1 MLTRGGMTNWVLE
14 LFNYKPWEM
23 KIWVMKF
30 QLEFDIMNQFDLPA
44 FQINHQLIVNALA
57 ISGEEDEAGSA
68 RIDSGHVHFWVTNL
82 SSRLTLNHLL
92 LKKLNLSMNWL
103 YIFVILLLSIYTIS

>member
-1 MLTRGGMTNWVLE
+1 
-14 LFNYKPWEM
+14 
-23 KIWVMKF
+23 MKF

-68 RIDSGHVHFWVTNL
+68 RIDSGHVHF
-82 SSRLTLNHLL
+82 
-92 LKKLNLSMNWL
+92 
-103 YIFVILLLSIYTIS
+103 